1 MFVAY
6 FLPVSSAVSDSVS
19 LELDRG
25 IRDKDEENPNG
36 ENANAF
42 FPDTPT
48 A

>member
-6 FLPVSSAVSDSVS
+6 FLPVVPAVSDAVS
-19 LELDRG
+19 SKLDRR